1 VAGARRLAAP
11 ALAPRRRPPAPERG
25 DSDAKLSVGRAE
37 APTVDGA
44 GYGTGQP
51 ATSATP
57 PLRLGYPAHDLLA
70 PRAASGRPIYE
81 AFVLSFIDI
90 AVIPFLH
97 DLYAAVGYLGVFFAM
112 VVESTLLP
120 LPSELI
126 LPFAGFL
133 VSDHSIEPLTHSQWN
148 FWIVVVVGV
157 VANTTGSLCG
167 YALGAKLG
175 RPFLDRWGRFLLIRP
190 HEVDQAEHFFA
201 RWGSPTAFFSRL
213 LPGVRSV
220 ISFIAGVSHM
230 PIGRFTVY
238 STLGAIPWTIALVY
252 AGTVLGNN
260 WTQIRDALRP
270 FDTLILAACVAAVVV
285 FVAWRLIH
293 RGPDRGPAE
302 A

>member
-1 VAGARRLAAP
+1 
-11 ALAPRRRPPAPERG
+11 
-25 DSDAKLSVGRAE
+25 
-37 APTVDGA
+37 
-44 GYGTGQP
+44 
-51 ATSATP
+51 
-57 PLRLGYPAHDLLA
+57 
-70 PRAASGRPIYE
+70 
-81 AFVLSFIDI
+81 VLSFIDI

-167 YALGAKLG
+167 YALGARLG

-190 HEVDQAEHFFA
+190 HEVDQAEQFFA

-220 ISFIAGVSHM
+220 ISFIAGVSRM

-252 AGTVLGNN
+252 AGTVLGANYP
-260 WTQIRDALRP
+260 QIRKTLAP
-270 FDTLILAACVAAVVV
+270 YDTLVIGACVLAVVL
-285 FVAWRLIH
+285 FVWLRLGRPGWR
-293 RGPDRGPAE
+293 RGPDE